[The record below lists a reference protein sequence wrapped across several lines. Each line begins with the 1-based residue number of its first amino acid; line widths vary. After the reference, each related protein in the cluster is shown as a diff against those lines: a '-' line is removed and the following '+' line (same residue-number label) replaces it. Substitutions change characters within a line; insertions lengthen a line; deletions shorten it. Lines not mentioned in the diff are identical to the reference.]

1 MLTIKIHFQFT
12 SQRLDQQADKCLKT
26 PIDVTTIQVD
36 QKNQEDNKEIKI
48 TKKRE
53 RKRKSKELNKTSHFQ
68 QIHLFLSQYLSKSS
82 IFEQKKYNF
91 KQREKEV

>member
-26 PIDVTTIQVD
+26 PIDITTIQVD

-48 TKKRE
+48 TKKE
-53 RKRKSKELNKTSHFQ
+53 
-68 QIHLFLSQYLSKSS
+68 
-82 IFEQKKYNF
+82 
-91 KQREKEV
+91 REKEKNCTKHHIF

>member
-26 PIDVTTIQVD
+26 PIDITTIQVD

-48 TKKRE
+48 TKKE
-53 RKRKSKELNKTSHFQ
+53 
-68 QIHLFLSQYLSKSS
+68 
-82 IFEQKKYNF
+82 
-91 KQREKEV
+91 REKEKEKNCTKHHIF